1 MVSAL
6 SGAVLRMKLDKAR
19 KAQSV
24 EKDKLM
30 KANALVRV
38 LTERLRTDE
47 KKAARHK
54 LAGGDSV
61 VVKKG
66 PRIRFPSMC
75 LPCCKRWLGEA
86 GGYKHEKDKCLETE
100 AFLNKMKTRAC
111 LFKAFRNSKM
121 KTRK

>member
-1 MVSAL
+1 M
-6 SGAVLRMKLDKAR
+6 DKAR

-38 LTERLRTDE
+38 LTERLRSDE
-47 KKAARHK
+47 KKAARNK
-54 LAGGDSV
+54 LACGGSDPV
-61 VVKKG
+61 VGRSG
-66 PRIRFPSMC
+66 PKERFPGMC

-86 GGYKHEKDKCLETE
+86 GGFKHVKVKCVKTE
-100 AFLNKMKTRAC
+100 AFLKQMKTRAC